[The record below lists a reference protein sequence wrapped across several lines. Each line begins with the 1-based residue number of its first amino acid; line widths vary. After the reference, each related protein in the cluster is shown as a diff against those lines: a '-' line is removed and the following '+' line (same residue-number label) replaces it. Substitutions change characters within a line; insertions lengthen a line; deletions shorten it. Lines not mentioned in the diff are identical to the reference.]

1 MLGAD
6 QSSHSDPCIPN
17 PVRRGNGG
25 PENLK
30 ERGKAMTLIEMFER
44 MGIEWTKED
53 LDFLTAIQDEENRNL
68 VISILKEV

>member
-1 MLGAD
+1 
-6 QSSHSDPCIPN
+6 
-17 PVRRGNGG
+17 
-25 PENLK
+25 
-30 ERGKAMTLIEMFER
+30 MTLIEMFER